1 METLELIEGGM
12 KLHIEDGSA
21 KSWLVMQRAGGEF
34 PVEITVGEDA
44 SLELAFIVLG
54 DVKVLRNS
62 LTVNLVGK
70 GANCRLRGL
79 WLLGGNA
86 DVKFDVRMNHE
97 VGLCT
102 SEQIFKGIEGG
113 SARSD
118 FFGLIKVAPDAQK
131 TDARQQCHNLL
142 LTEEARAAA
151 KPQLEIYADDVVCTH
166 GATVGRMKDEE
177 LFYMRSRGISLEEAK
192 KIQLTVFAA
201 EALDIVPEDVSAGLE
216 GWIEAISR

>member
-1 METLELIEGGM
+1 MDTLELIEGGM

-21 KSWLVMQRAGGEF
+21 KSWLVMQRTGGEF

-54 DVKVLRNS
+54 DVKVRNS

>member
-1 METLELIEGGM
+1 METLELKEGGL
-12 KLHIEDGSA
+12 KLRIAEGSA
-21 KSWLVMQRAGGEF
+21 RSLLVMQRAGGEF
-34 PVEITVGEDA
+34 PVEITVERDA

-54 DVKVLRNS
+54 DVLVRDS
-62 LTVNLVGK
+62 LTVNLVGR
-70 GANCRLRGL
+70 GASCRLRGL

-97 VGLCT
+97 SGYCT
-102 SEQIFKGIEGG
+102 SEQMFKGICSG

-142 LTEEARAAA
+142 LTDEARAAA

-166 GATVGRMKDEE
+166 GATVGRLNDDE
-177 LFYMRSRGISLEEAK
+177 LFYMRTRGISLEEAK
-192 KIQLTVFAA
+192 RIQLTVFAA
-201 EALDIVPEDVSAGLE
+201 AALDIVPEDVSAGLQ
-216 GWIEAISR
+216 GWIDSISR

>member
-1 METLELIEGGM
+1 METLELIEGGK

-54 DVKVLRNS
+54 DVKVRNS

>member
-1 METLELIEGGM
+1 MDTLELIEGGM

-21 KSWLVMQRAGGEF
+21 KSWLVMQRTGGEF

-44 SLELAFIVLG
+44 SLEMAFIVLG
-54 DVKVLRNS
+54 DVKVRNS

>member
-21 KSWLVMQRAGGEF
+21 KSWLVMQRTGGEF
-34 PVEITVGEDA
+34 PEEITVGEDA

-54 DVKVLRNS
+54 DVKVRNS

>member
-21 KSWLVMQRAGGEF
+21 KSWLVMQRTGGEF

-54 DVKVLRNS
+54 DVKVRNS

-177 LFYMRSRGISLEEAK
+177 IFYMRSRGISLEEAK

>member
-21 KSWLVMQRAGGEF
+21 KSWLVMQRTGGEF
-34 PVEITVGEDA
+34 PEEITVGEDA

-54 DVKVLRNS
+54 DVKVRNS

-177 LFYMRSRGISLEEAK
+177 IFYMRSRGISLEEAK

>member
-21 KSWLVMQRAGGEF
+21 KSWLVMQCAGGEF

-54 DVKVLRNS
+54 DVKVRNS

>member
-1 METLELIEGGM
+1 MDTLELIEGGM

-21 KSWLVMQRAGGEF
+21 KSWLVMQRTGGEF

-44 SLELAFIVLG
+44 SLEMAFIVLG
-54 DVKVLRNS
+54 DVKVRNS

-79 WLLGGNA
+79 CLLGGNA